1 MIKDMT
7 EDEIFGILMDKDKE
21 VDFRKQW
28 FEEFM
33 QQPTTFYDEQKSKQV
48 DITNSILAAEN

>member
-1 MIKDMT
+1 MT

-21 VDFRKQW
+21 VEFRKQW

-48 DITNSILAAEN
+48 DINDSILTVDN

>member
-21 VDFRKQW
+21 VEFRKQW
-28 FEEFM
+28 FEELM
-33 QQPTTFYDEQKSKQV
+33 QQPTTFYEEQKSKQV
-48 DITNSILAAEN
+48 DINDSILAVDK

>member
-1 MIKDMT
+1 MT
-7 EDEIFGILMDKDKE
+7 EEEIFGILMDKDKE
-21 VDFRKQW
+21 VEFRKQW

-33 QQPTTFYDEQKSKQV
+33 QQPTTFYKEQKSKQV